1 MTGVPE
7 IGTYGPAREC
17 VSTRCGASLRPS
29 FSGRRR
35 EEAVAVITVNLTI
48 DEARA
53 VAGAIRELVE
63 RSEQN
68 ELILG
73 PIDWD
78 DLCTARSKLTKAID
92 DQS

>member
-1 MTGVPE
+1 MP
-7 IGTYGPAREC
+7 
-17 VSTRCGASLRPS
+17 PS
-29 FSGRRR
+29 FSDRRR
-35 EEAVAVITVNLTI
+35 EEAVTVITVSLTM

-53 VAGAIRELVE
+53 VAGAIQELVE

-78 DLCTARSKLTKAID
+78 DLCTARSKLAEAID

>member
-1 MTGVPE
+1 M
-7 IGTYGPAREC
+7 
-17 VSTRCGASLRPS
+17 
-29 FSGRRR
+29 
-35 EEAVAVITVNLTI
+35 ITVNLTM

-53 VAGAIRELVE
+53 VADAIRELVE

-78 DLCTARSKLTKAID
+78 DLRTASSKLTETIEN
-92 DQS
+92 QS

>member
-1 MTGVPE
+1 M
-7 IGTYGPAREC
+7 
-17 VSTRCGASLRPS
+17 
-29 FSGRRR
+29 
-35 EEAVAVITVNLTI
+35 ITVSLTVE
-48 DEARA
+48 EARA

-78 DLCTARSKLTKAID
+78 DLRAAGSKLTEAIGD
-92 DQS
+92 RS

>member
-1 MTGVPE
+1 M
-7 IGTYGPAREC
+7 
-17 VSTRCGASLRPS
+17 
-29 FSGRRR
+29 
-35 EEAVAVITVNLTI
+35 ITVNLTL

-53 VAGAIRELVE
+53 VADAIRELLE

-78 DLCTARSKLTKAID
+78 DLRTARSKLTEKID
-92 DQS
+92 SRS

>member
-1 MTGVPE
+1 M
-7 IGTYGPAREC
+7 
-17 VSTRCGASLRPS
+17 RPS

-35 EEAVAVITVNLTI
+35 EEAVAVITVNLTM